1 MHHQN
6 HPANHPSKPG
16 DTLPSEE
23 EQQRA
28 DQAFR
33 EMLASYAQPAPLV
46 PPSDV
51 DARVRATLP
60 TMPPAV
66 AAAAARRRARWR
78 LARRALL
85 LVFVLL
91 LLATGAWGVLV
102 DSTLLAGLGQAAL
115 VLVLAAKPLINVL
128 LTLALPL
135 LLSGA
140 LTLALLVGLWR
151 LLAHQVPLTH
161 VARAS

>member
-1 MHHQN
+1 MHHQH
-6 HPANHPSKPG
+6 HPPDNSHDQAT
-16 DTLPSEE
+16 TLPSEE

-28 DQAFR
+28 DQTFR
-33 EMLASYAQPAPLV
+33 AMLASYAQPALLA

-60 TMPPAV
+60 TVPPAV
-66 AAAAARRRARWR
+66 AAAAARRRARWQ

-102 DSTLLAGLGQAAL
+102 DSTLLAGLGQATL

-151 LLAHQVPLTH
+151 MLAWQVPLTH

>member
-1 MHHQN
+1 MHHQH
-6 HPANHPSKPG
+6 HPPDNSRDQANA
-16 DTLPSEE
+16 LPSEE

-33 EMLASYAQPAPLV
+33 AMLASYAQPAPLA
-46 PPSDV
+46 PPPDV

-60 TMPPAV
+60 TMPPA
-66 AAAAARRRARWR
+66 AAAAEAQRRARWR

-102 DSTLLAGLGQAAL
+102 DSTLLASLGQAAL

-151 LLAHQVPLTH
+151 MLARQVPLAH
-161 VARAS
+161 VARAG

>member
-1 MHHQN
+1 
-6 HPANHPSKPG
+6 
-16 DTLPSEE
+16 
-23 EQQRA
+23 
-28 DQAFR
+28 
-33 EMLASYAQPAPLV
+33 
-46 PPSDV
+46 
-51 DARVRATLP
+51 
-60 TMPPAV
+60 V
-66 AAAAARRRARWR
+66 AAAAARRRARWQ

-102 DSTLLAGLGQAAL
+102 DSTLLAGLGQATL

-151 LLAHQVPLTH
+151 ILARQVPLTH